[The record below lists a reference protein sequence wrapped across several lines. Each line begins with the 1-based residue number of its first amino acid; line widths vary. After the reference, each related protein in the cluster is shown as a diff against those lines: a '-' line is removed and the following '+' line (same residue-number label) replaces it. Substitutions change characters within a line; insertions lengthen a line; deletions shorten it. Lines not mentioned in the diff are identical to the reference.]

1 MGGMGSFRAGRGP
14 NAEASFSSA
23 SRLKN
28 QMDRPPG
35 APSISGMMPHGSEIG
50 GKSMGMGNTETRS
63 FGQSRR
69 SDGGNMTGGYAST
82 SWDDSAL
89 LSDNFLKDFA
99 EDDRKTFSNLNS
111 SQNQVGNYLHN
122 LFYIVFSYIYRILQS

>member
-1 MGGMGSFRAGRGP
+1 MGGVGSFRAGRGP
-14 NAEASFSSA
+14 NAEASFSS

-28 QMDRPPG
+28 QIDHPPG
-35 APSISGMMPHGSEIG
+35 VPSMSGMMPHGSEIG
-50 GKSMGMGNTETRS
+50 GKSMGMGNTESRS

-69 SDGGNMTGGYAST
+69 SDGGNMTGGFPST

-99 EDDRKTFSNLNS
+99 EDDRKTFSNFNS
-111 SQNQVGNYLHN
+111 SQNQVGNNLHS
-122 LFYIVFSYIYRILQS
+122 LLYIVLSYVYCLLQS